1 MKTVTSR
8 IPAAAVLLALLAAVA
23 AVPAGCG
30 SQSEEVKVGVIEIVD
45 SFNSAGSAEL
55 VDSGMQQ
62 LSSELAVDASLEE
75 CKASSLSEE
84 VASAEEAGNS
94 LILVTGRGSQVLD
107 PAKRSAGVPLA
118 ALGISLSSPAGSALS
133 GADLATVRYKVEEG
147 AWLSGV
153 LAAGMTVSRG
163 HPWIN
168 ADAVV
173 GFIGYQGG
181 TDAMAYLKGF
191 ETGVASV
198 NPNCAIAEY
207 GLSDPGDT
215 ATARVQVEACLKLK
229 ADIIFCGPGSFS
241 GEVLAM
247 GTARGFLV
255 ITSDADGSDSDPEAQ
270 LAETVLRDDLA
281 MFRVTR
287 LFLQGDFPAGS
298 LEWGISED
306 VVDFSANM
314 KLYNYFP
321 ASVVESLK
329 QSAPDIVIQ

>member
-8 IPAAAVLLALLAAVA
+8 ISFAAALLALLAAA

-30 SQSEEVKVGVIEIVD
+30 SQSDPVKVGVIEITD
-45 SFNSAGSAEL
+45 SFSGTGSAEL

-62 LSSELAVDASLEE
+62 LTSELAVDASLEK
-75 CKASSLSEE
+75 CKAASLSEE

-94 LILVTGRGSQVLD
+94 LILLTGRGSQELD
-107 PAKRSAGVPLA
+107 PAKRSAGIPLA
-118 ALGISLSSPAGSALS
+118 ALGLSLVDPAGTALT
-133 GADLATVRYKVEEG
+133 GTDLATVRYKVEEG

-173 GFIGYQGG
+173 GFIGYQGE
-181 TDAMAYLKGF
+181 TEAMAYLKGF
-191 ETGVASV
+191 EAGVASV
-198 NPNCAIAEY
+198 NPDCAIAEY
-207 GLSDPGDT
+207 GLSDPGDVT
-215 ATARVQVEACLKLK
+215 TARAQVEACLKLK

-255 ITSDADGSDSDPEAQ
+255 ITSDADGSGSDPEAQ

-287 LFLQGDFPAGS
+287 LFLQGDFTAGP
-298 LEWGISED
+298 LEWGMAED

-314 KLYNYFP
+314 KLYSYIP

-329 QSAPDIVIQ
+329 QPVSAIEIR